1 MTVSIADFKASF
13 RTELARPSRFDVFIP
28 IPSALSAS
36 FESRLFTFRCE
47 SADLP
52 GRALATSTQ
61 KIYGPEEKFPYQT
74 TYNDINMTFI
84 CTENMIE
91 KVFFDGWLNTINPNS
106 SYDMVYKNTYASDI
120 KVRQYG
126 IGKGIT
132 YQVVLYKAFPIGVND
147 LQLDWSSDG
156 YHKLTV
162 TFAYKE
168 WKQVSDYVPPPTAT
182 PKAPSSDSGATP
194 LPIADPPPK
203 PQTQPTYEPAR
214 TSPVISGGGIK
225 VEDSLYPPN
234 AL

>member
-1 MTVSIADFKASF
+1 MTVYISDFKASF

-28 IPSALSAS
+28 IPSSLSTS

-91 KVFFDGWLNTINPNS
+91 KVFFDRWLNTINPNS

-126 IGKGIT
+126 IEKEIT

-168 WKQVSDYVPPPTAT
+168 WQKVYDSVPQSEPVIPKSPIVTPPE
-182 PKAPSSDSGATP
+182 SP
-194 LPIADPPPK
+194 LPLTVESLPGLNAPRINPDK
-203 PQTQPTYEPAR
+203 QFGFGLPTENR
-214 TSPVISGGGIK
+214 
-225 VEDSLYPPN
+225 PN
-234 AL
+234 RPFN